1 MNEVT
6 QSEKGVSQREQR
18 GTKTRSHSAVL
29 CERRSSGGGGGGRR
43 ASELTVKAMRLKG
56 SIIAARAYKRKGGV
70 LPLLQG
76 VGDTENTDDVK
87 IRNRLSR
94 E

>member
-1 MNEVT
+1 
-6 QSEKGVSQREQR
+6 
-18 GTKTRSHSAVL
+18 
-29 CERRSSGGGGGGRR
+29 
-43 ASELTVKAMRLKG
+43 MRLKG
-56 SIIAARAYKRKGGV
+56 SIIAARAYKRKGGG

-76 VGDTENTDDVK
+76 EWGGGGGIQNTDDVK